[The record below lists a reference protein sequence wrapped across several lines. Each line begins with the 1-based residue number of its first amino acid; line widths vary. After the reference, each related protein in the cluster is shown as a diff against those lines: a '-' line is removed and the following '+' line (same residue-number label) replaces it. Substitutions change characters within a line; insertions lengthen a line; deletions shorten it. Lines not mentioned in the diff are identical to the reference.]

1 MIVGSG
7 APTLTLSVPDADGA
21 NTPIVST
28 EITATLSGTSGVT
41 GGDTIT
47 FTVFPYPLGS
57 GPPSNC
63 TTGGTEVGTATVSG
77 GNGPYHPNAAYSP
90 LQAGNYWWYASY
102 TSANGDNTPANS
114 GCGNEETIVPSS
126 PPGPVL
132 GVGSPDY
139 DTVGTPVPGAAIS
152 ALLSGT
158 VNLQAGDTITFTVF
172 GPSATAPTICTT
184 GGTQVGSVTVPG
196 DGSYNPASGYTP
208 ILVGEYWWYA
218 YFNSNGD
225 LLNPSTGSGCGPG
238 MDEMT
243 VGQFVPSIT
252 ITAPSAET
260 FGTPVPAADIDATL
274 VSSSGTPLTGD
285 IAFTVFGPESSPPL
299 SCSSGGAMVGVD
311 MPVNGNGTYNPS
323 SDFPATGSPPTAP
336 GEYWWYASYYTGDTN
351 NLPSNSVCGVAE
363 TTIGLAA
370 PTVTISAPNTD
381 GSGMAISN
389 LAISSTLSGTAGTS
403 ASATIAFWL
412 YGRGL
417 KPTTCPGSTGWTQ
430 LGSLVAAPGDASYNP
445 TSGYP
450 LTQPGDYWW
459 YAAYSG
465 DSGNAKADSG
475 CGPGEMEETVVQT
488 AENLSITAPSAG
500 ALGTAISPT
509 ATLSGPNT
517 GTVGGT
523 MDFWVYPGAEPTSCP
538 DTTATGW
545 TNVGSVLV
553 TQYGSYSPTTGY
565 TPTKT
570 GEYWWYVSYSGDSND
585 SPTDSGCG
593 IVIWVQVPVQQVPS
607 LLGSGGGGTFSPFSY
622 AFGSTTSDPKDGKL
636 CYYPASCSAA

>member
-1 MIVGSG
+1 
-7 APTLTLSVPDADGA
+7 
-21 NTPIVST
+21 
-28 EITATLSGTSGVT
+28 
-41 GGDTIT
+41 
-47 FTVFPYPLGS
+47 
-57 GPPSNC
+57 
-63 TTGGTEVGTATVSG
+63 
-77 GNGPYHPNAAYSP
+77 
-90 LQAGNYWWYASY
+90 
-102 TSANGDNTPANS
+102 
-114 GCGNEETIVPSS
+114 
-126 PPGPVL
+126 
-132 GVGSPDY
+132 
-139 DTVGTPVPGAAIS
+139 
-152 ALLSGT
+152 
-158 VNLQAGDTITFTVF
+158 
-172 GPSATAPTICTT
+172 
-184 GGTQVGSVTVPG
+184 
-196 DGSYNPASGYTP
+196 
-208 ILVGEYWWYA
+208 
-218 YFNSNGD
+218 
-225 LLNPSTGSGCGPG
+225 
-238 MDEMT
+238 
-243 VGQFVPSIT
+243 
-252 ITAPSAET
+252 
-260 FGTPVPAADIDATL
+260 
-274 VSSSGTPLTGD
+274 
-285 IAFTVFGPESSPPL
+285 
-299 SCSSGGAMVGVD
+299 
-311 MPVNGNGTYNPS
+311 
-323 SDFPATGSPPTAP
+323 
-336 GEYWWYASYYTGDTN
+336 
-351 NLPSNSVCGVAE
+351 
-363 TTIGLAA
+363 
-370 PTVTISAPNTD
+370 
-381 GSGMAISN
+381 
-389 LAISSTLSGTAGTS
+389 
-403 ASATIAFWL
+403 
-412 YGRGL
+412 
-417 KPTTCPGSTGWTQ
+417 